1 MGHWETLMARDGHE
15 FNAWMTA
22 PSGAARGAIVLLQ
35 EIFGVNQ
42 HIRAQ
47 VDAYAAEG
55 YLTIAPALFDR
66 IGRSIE
72 TGYSDEERA
81 RARGY
86 MLQIRQ
92 QDALADIGAA
102 LNVVRHAGR
111 VALLGYCWGGTL
123 AWVGA
128 RTLPA
133 HAAVAYYAGAIGQH
147 LDGVPACP
155 TLLHFAERDSMV
167 PAQTVQ
173 RVRELCS
180 RCIVQVY
187 PAEHGFN
194 CSERSAFD
202 ASSAALARQR
212 TLDFLAQQLG

>member
-15 FNAWMTA
+15 FSAWMAA

-35 EIFGVNQ
+35 EIFGVNR

-55 YLTIAPALFDR
+55 YLTIAPALYDR
-66 IGRSIE
+66 IGRNIE

-81 RARGY
+81 QARGS

-123 AWVGA
+123 AWIAA

-133 HAAVAYYAGAIGQH
+133 RAAVAYYPGSIGEH
-147 LDGVPACP
+147 LDDVPACA
-155 TLLHFAERDSMV
+155 TLLHFAERDPLV
-167 PAQTVQ
+167 PAETVQ
-173 RVRELCS
+173 RVRGLCA
-180 RCIVQVY
+180 RCVVQVY
-187 PAEHGFN
+187 PAQHGFN
-194 CSERSAFD
+194 CSERAAFD
-202 ASSAALARQR
+202 AASAALARQH
-212 TLDFLAQQLG
+212 TLDFLAHQLG